1 VEVISTTEVVEI
13 ELQTELVGE
22 EIETVKLEVDIKPLV
37 LIQVEIQNYNKGNTC
52 LEGYI
57 ILSFHFCHF
66 TRISRKE
73 SKVQKG

>member
-13 ELQTELVGE
+13 ELQTKLVGE
-22 EIETVKLEVDIKPLV
+22 EIGTIKLEVDIKPLV
-37 LIQVEIQNYNKGNTC
+37 LYRLKLQNYSKGNTC

-66 TRISRKE
+66 TRISQKE